1 MSDNENPEYKWYGPT
16 MVISRHRLTT
26 EDRTHLKN
34 AVPVRTT
41 PKLSRNAPC
50 PCGSGKK
57 NKKCCGVAVMPG
69 SE

>member
-1 MSDNENPEYKWYGPT
+1 MKENHFERGETYYITNPY
-16 MVISRHRLTT
+16 SNLQQ
-26 EDRTHLKN
+26 DRTPLKN

-50 PCGSGKK
+50 PRGSGRK